1 MNEYFANP
9 LYWVFALQALLLLGV
24 TGLLLR
30 QSRLLRH
37 LEEERQWNANGFD
50 RVQELQR
57 SQEKAVLGA
66 LTQAAAD
73 HHKELELLQRRL
85 LVQVSRLYQS
95 LERRF
100 GEMQK
105 HMSDDS
111 GNLRVNLAEQL
122 DRLHQTLE
130 KNLGE
135 NRIAQQEGITR
146 GMEGI
151 GRQMLAGLET
161 NAKEVGTRL
170 ERLAD
175 STDHRLREISGQVE
189 KRLSEG
195 FDRTNETFG
204 RVLEHLT
211 RIDEAQRRITE
222 LSNNVVSLQEVL
234 SDKRSRGA
242 FGEVQLNSL
251 VRNIMPESSFSL
263 QHTLSNGNRADCV
276 LFLPEPTGNIVVDSK
291 FPLENYRRMTDIDAP
306 DVERERAAVRFR
318 IDIRRHITAI
328 ADRYIIAG
336 DTADGAM
343 MFIPAESVFAEIH
356 AHHPE
361 LVEEAWRRHI
371 WLASPTTMMAILTTA
386 RAALKDAAT
395 REQIDLIQKHLNY
408 LARDFDRFQQRMER
422 LSHHIRQAN
431 RDVEEAQL
439 SARKISVRFDR
450 IEQVDLED
458 LPLPEEEDGAQESWP
473 SDDL

>member
-1 MNEYFANP
+1 MSEYAANP
-9 LYWVFALQALLLLGV
+9 LYWVLTLQALLLLGLIAV
-24 TGLLLR
+24 LLR
-30 QSRLLRH
+30 QSRVLRH

-50 RVQELQR
+50 RVQALQR
-57 SQEKAVLGA
+57 SQEKVILAE
-66 LTQAAAD
+66 LTQAAVD
-73 HHKELELLQRRL
+73 NHKALELLQRRL

-105 HMSDDS
+105 HIADDS
-111 GNLRVNLAEQL
+111 GNLRVNLAERL

-135 NRIAQQEGITR
+135 SRIAQQEGMTR

-151 GRQMLAGLET
+151 GRQMMAGLES
-161 NAKEVGTRL
+161 NAKAVGVRL
-170 ERLAD
+170 EHLAD

-195 FDRTNETFG
+195 FDRTNETFS

-222 LSNNVVSLQEVL
+222 LSNNVVSLQQVL

-251 VRNIMPESSFSL
+251 VRNIMPESSFAL
-263 QHTLSNGNRADCV
+263 QHTLSNGNRADCI
-276 LFLPEPTGNIVVDSK
+276 LFLPEPSGNIVVDSK
-291 FPLENYRRMTDIDAP
+291 FPLENYRRMTDIDAAQA
-306 DVERERAAVRFR
+306 ERERAAASFR
-318 IDIRRHITAI
+318 VDIRRHIAAI
-328 ADRYIIAG
+328 ADRYIIAAE
-336 DTADGAM
+336 TADGAM

-361 LVEEAWRRHI
+361 LVEEAWRCHV

-386 RAALKDAAT
+386 RAALKDAET
-395 REQIDLIQKHLNY
+395 REQIDLIQKHLNF
-408 LARDFDRFQQRMER
+408 LARDFGRFQERMER

-439 SARKISVRFDR
+439 SARKISARFER
-450 IEQVDLED
+450 IEKVELDG
-458 LPLPEEEDGAQESWP
+458 LPLPDELQKGDED
-473 SDDL
+473 

>member
-395 REQIDLIQKHLNY
+395 REQIDLIQKHLNF
-408 LARDFDRFQQRMER
+408 LARDFGRFQERMER
-422 LSHHIRQAN
+422 LSQHIRQAN

-439 SARKISVRFDR
+439 SARKISARFDR
-450 IEQVDLED
+450 IEKVELDG
-458 LPLPEEEDGAQESWP
+458 LPLPDELRQLED
-473 SDDL
+473 

>member
-318 IDIRRHITAI
+318 IDIRRHIAAI

-395 REQIDLIQKHLNY
+395 REQIDLIQKHLNF
-408 LARDFDRFQQRMER
+408 LARDFGRFQERMER
-422 LSHHIRQAN
+422 LSQHIRQAN

-439 SARKISVRFDR
+439 SARKISARFDR
-450 IEQVDLED
+450 IEKVELDG
-458 LPLPEEEDGAQESWP
+458 LPLPDELRQLED
-473 SDDL
+473 

>member
-318 IDIRRHITAI
+318 IDIRRHIAAI

-395 REQIDLIQKHLNY
+395 REQIDLIQKHLNF
-408 LARDFDRFQQRMER
+408 LARDFGRFQERMER
-422 LSHHIRQAN
+422 LSQHIRQAN

-439 SARKISVRFDR
+439 SARKISARFDR
-450 IEQVDLED
+450 IEKVELDGLPLSDELRQLED
-458 LPLPEEEDGAQESWP
+458 
-473 SDDL
+473 

>member
-1 MNEYFANP
+1 MSEYVVNP
-9 LYWVFALQALLLLGV
+9 LYWILSLQALLLV
-24 TGLLLR
+24 GLIAVILR

-37 LEEERQWNANGFD
+37 LEEERQWNASGFD

-57 SQEKAVLGA
+57 SQEKAVSGELA
-66 LTQAAAD
+66 AAAAD
-73 HHKELELLQRRL
+73 HSKALELLQRRL
-85 LVQVSRLYQS
+85 LVQVARLYQS

-105 HMSDDS
+105 HIADDS
-111 GNLRVNLAEQL
+111 GNLRVNLAERL
-122 DRLHQTLE
+122 DGLHQILE
-130 KNLGE
+130 KSLGE
-135 NRIAQQEGITR
+135 SRVAQQEGMLR

-151 GRQMLAGLET
+151 GRQLLAGLES
-161 NAKEVGTRL
+161 NAKEVGARL
-170 ERLAD
+170 ENLAE
-175 STDHRLREISGQVE
+175 STDNRLREISGQVE
-189 KRLSEG
+189 KRLNEG
-195 FDRTNETFG
+195 FDRTNETFT

-276 LFLPEPTGNIVVDSK
+276 LFLPEPTGNIVVDAK
-291 FPLENYRRMTDIDAP
+291 FPLENYRRMTDVDAGE
-306 DVERERAAVRFR
+306 VERERAAGRFR
-318 IDIRRHITAI
+318 SDIRRHIAAI
-328 ADRYIIAG
+328 AERYIIASE
-336 DTADGAM
+336 TADGAM

-361 LVEEAWRRHI
+361 LVEEAWQRRV

-386 RAALKDAAT
+386 RAALKDVAT
-395 REQIDLIQKHLNY
+395 REQIDLIQQHLNF
-408 LARDFDRFQQRMER
+408 LARDFSRFQERMER
-422 LSHHIRQAN
+422 VSQHIRQAN

-439 SARKISVRFDR
+439 SARKISARFDR
-450 IEQVDLED
+450 IERVELEG
-458 LPLPEEEDGAQESWP
+458 LPLPGEER
-473 SDDL
+473 

>member
-1 MNEYFANP
+1 MNEYATNP
-9 LYWVFALQALLLLGV
+9 IYWIIVLQGLLLLGLCAV
-24 TGLLLR
+24 ILR

-37 LEEERQWNANGFD
+37 MEEERQWNASGFD
-50 RVQELQR
+50 RVQEMQR
-57 SQEKAVLGA
+57 SQEKAVLGELA
-66 LTQAAAD
+66 LAAAD
-73 HHKELELLQRRL
+73 HHKELEVLQRRL
-85 LVQVSRLYQS
+85 LVQVSRLYQA

-105 HMSDDS
+105 HIADDS
-111 GNLRVNLAEQL
+111 GNLRVNLAERL

-135 NRIAQQEGITR
+135 NRVAQQEGMSR
-146 GMEGI
+146 GMESI
-151 GRQMLAGLET
+151 GQQLIAGLES
-161 NAKEVGTRL
+161 NAKEVGVRL
-170 ERLAD
+170 GSLAD
-175 STDHRLREISGQVE
+175 STDNRLREISGQVE
-189 KRLSEG
+189 KRLNEG
-195 FDRTNETFG
+195 FDRTTETFSK
-204 RVLEHLT
+204 VLEHLT

-291 FPLENYRRMTDIDAP
+291 FPLENYRCMTDIDAAE
-306 DVERERAAVRFR
+306 VERERATGRFR
-318 IDIRRHITAI
+318 VDIRRHIAAI
-328 ADRYIIAG
+328 ADKYIVASE
-336 DTADGAM
+336 TADGAM

-361 LVEEAWRRHI
+361 LVEEAWRRHV

-395 REQIDLIQKHLNY
+395 REQIDLIQKHLNF
-408 LARDFDRFQQRMER
+408 LSRDFSRFQERMER
-422 LSHHIRQAN
+422 LSNHIRQAN

-439 SARKISVRFDR
+439 SARKISARFDR
-450 IEQVDLED
+450 IERVELDG
-458 LPLPEEEDGAQESWP
+458 LPLPDEFAPEDA
-473 SDDL
+473 

>member
-1 MNEYFANP
+1 MNEFAANP
-9 LYWVFALQALLLLGV
+9 LYWILALQALMLLGLIAV
-24 TGLLLR
+24 ILR

-57 SQEKAVLGA
+57 SQEKEILGE

-73 HHKELELLQRRL
+73 HHKELELMQRRL

-105 HMSDDS
+105 HIADDS
-111 GNLRVNLAEQL
+111 GNLRVNLAERL
-122 DRLHQTLE
+122 DRLRQTLE

-135 NRIAQQEGITR
+135 SRIAQQEGITR

-151 GRQMLAGLET
+151 GRQMMAGLES
-161 NAKEVGTRL
+161 NAKSVGVRL

-189 KRLSEG
+189 KRLNEG
-195 FDRTNETFG
+195 FDRTNETFS

-222 LSNNVVSLQEVL
+222 LSKNVVSLQEVL

-263 QHTLSNGNRADCV
+263 QHTLSNGNRADCI
-276 LFLPEPTGNIVVDSK
+276 LFLPEPSGNIVVDSK
-291 FPLENYRRMTDIDAP
+291 FPLENYRRMTDIDAAE
-306 DVERERAAVRFR
+306 VERERAAARFR
-318 IDIRRHITAI
+318 IDIRRHIAAI
-328 ADRYIIAG
+328 ADRYIIASE
-336 DTADGAM
+336 TADGAM

-361 LVEEAWRRHI
+361 LVEEAWRRHV

-386 RAALKDAAT
+386 RAALKDAET
-395 REQIDLIQKHLNY
+395 REQIDLIQKHLNF
-408 LARDFDRFQQRMER
+408 LARDFGRFQERMER
-422 LSHHIRQAN
+422 LSQHIRQAN

-439 SARKISVRFDR
+439 SARKISARFER
-450 IEQVDLED
+450 IEKVELDG
-458 LPLPEEEDGAQESWP
+458 LPLPDELQKEDG
-473 SDDL
+473 D